1 MRLLVVIVNEEDRK
15 QDVLEAML
23 DLDVRGLTIVD
34 SENVV
39 HFLAE
44 EAPIFVGLR
53 QMFSGTKE
61 YNKTIFGISDR
72 DDVLQVLDA
81 SLKEIG
87 LDLSQTGKGYA
98 FTLPVD
104 AIVEGP
110 EE

>member
-1 MRLLVVIVNEEDRK
+1 MKLLVVIINEEDRK

-61 YNKTIFGISDR
+61 YNKTIFGVSDR
-72 DDVLQVLDA
+72 DDVLAALDA
-81 SLKEIG
+81 SLKEVG
-87 LDLSQTGKGYA
+87 LDLSEPGKGYA
-98 FTLPVD
+98 FTLPLD
-104 AIVEGP
+104 AVLEGP